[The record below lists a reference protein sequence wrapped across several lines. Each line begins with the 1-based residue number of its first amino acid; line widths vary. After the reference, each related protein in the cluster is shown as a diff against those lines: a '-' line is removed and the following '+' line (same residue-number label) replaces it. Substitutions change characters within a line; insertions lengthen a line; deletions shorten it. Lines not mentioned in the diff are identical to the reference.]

1 VIAVDRLIG
10 VVTVLV
16 GLAFVATP
24 WVCGLSASSLGS
36 TTIIAGG
43 VIVTL
48 LGLALARRAPRPLR
62 PGRPPR

>member
-1 VIAVDRLIG
+1 MIAVDLVIG

-16 GLAFVATP
+16 GLAFIATP
-24 WVCGLSASSLGS
+24 WVFGLPANSLAA

-48 LGLALARRAPRPLR
+48 LGLALARRAPRPTP

>member
-1 VIAVDRLIG
+1 VIAVDLVIG

-16 GLAFVATP
+16 GLAFIATP
-24 WVCGLSASSLGS
+24 WVFGLTATSLAA

-48 LGLALARRAPRPLR
+48 LGLALARRAPRPIP

>member
-1 VIAVDRLIG
+1 VDLVIG
-10 VVTVLV
+10 VVTALI
-16 GLAFVATP
+16 GLAFIVTP
-24 WVCGLSASSLGS
+24 WLCGLAASSLAA

>member
-1 VIAVDRLIG
+1 MDLVIG
-10 VVTVLV
+10 VVAALI
-16 GLAFVATP
+16 GLAFIVTP
-24 WVCGLSASSLGS
+24 WLCGLTANSLAS

-43 VIVTL
+43 VIMML

>member
-1 VIAVDRLIG
+1 VDLVIG
-10 VVTVLV
+10 VVTALV
-16 GLAFVATP
+16 GLAFIVTP
-24 WVCGLSASSLGS
+24 WVCGLAANSLAS

-48 LGLALARRAPRPLR
+48 LGLALARRAPRPSP

>member
-1 VIAVDRLIG
+1 VDLVIG

-16 GLAFVATP
+16 GLAFIATP
-24 WVCGLSASSLGS
+24 WVFGLTANSLAS

-48 LGLALARRAPRPLR
+48 LGLALARRAPRPIP
-62 PGRPPR
+62 PGRTPR

>member
-1 VIAVDRLIG
+1 VDLVIG
-10 VVTVLV
+10 VVTALI
-16 GLAFVATP
+16 GLAFIVTP
-24 WVCGLSASSLGS
+24 WLCGLAARSLAA

-43 VIVTL
+43 VIMTL

>member
-1 VIAVDRLIG
+1 MIAVDLVIG

-16 GLAFVATP
+16 GLAFIATP
-24 WVCGLSASSLGS
+24 WVFGLTANSLAA

-48 LGLALARRAPRPLR
+48 LGLALARRAPRPIP

>member
-1 VIAVDRLIG
+1 MIAVDLVIG
-10 VVTVLV
+10 IITAVV
-16 GLAFVATP
+16 GLAFIATP
-24 WVCGLSASSLGS
+24 WVFGLTADSLAA

-43 VIVTL
+43 VIMTL